1 MRSALIAIVLGVLV
15 LTALEAAFEA
25 ALEAAPTPRP
35 SPAPKSPAPR
45 PSDPRPSDPRPSDP
59 RPSDPRPSTPS
70 PTPSPAEPGPT
81 ESTPNELLQ
90 KEADRHFK
98 SGVALYREA
107 KYADALA
114 EFERAYE
121 IAPHP
126 LVLFNI
132 AECHRELLHYAEAVT
147 SYRQFLSD
155 GKTRVPAARLAT
167 AQAELD
173 ALLTLI
179 ARVTVTIT
187 PAGEG
192 AVLLLDGT
200 ELDRPVM
207 PLVLPPGEH
216 RLIARAAGRRDAAR
230 TLQLRA
236 GDSLAVQL
244 ELGELPRITL
254 ERVVTAPAPGPS
266 LALDAGFGMNLRR
279 LGKTGAPSLGLGAA
293 IGSRFGVGVDFVLV
307 AYAVV
312 PSVRVRVIGHALS
325 LHVVGAVPIALSS
338 DPMSG
343 SSVTMAGGLAVRYR
357 ATPRLA
363 FRLESYV
370 SFAGKDQDT
379 AVPTFLGGELWF

>member
-1 MRSALIAIVLGVLV
+1 MRTALIAVVVAVLAP
-15 LTALEAAFEA
+15 TAPS
-25 ALEAAPTPRP
+25 AAPTPRR
-35 SPAPKSPAPR
+35 SPAPKSPEPR
-45 PSDPRPSDPRPSDP
+45 PGEPRPPEPRPGE
-59 RPSDPRPSTPS
+59 
-70 PTPSPAEPGPT
+70 PSPAAPGPT

-155 GKTRVPAARLAT
+155 GKAKVPAARLAT

-179 ARVTVTIT
+179 ARVTVTIA
-187 PAGEG
+187 PAGED
-192 AVLLLDGT
+192 AVLILDGT

-207 PLVLPPGEH
+207 PLILPPGEH
-216 RLIARAAGRRDAAR
+216 RLIARAPGRRDAAR
-230 TLQLRA
+230 TLQLTA
-236 GDSLAVQL
+236 GDALAVKL

-254 ERVVTAPAPGPS
+254 EHGATAPAGPT

-279 LGKTGAPSLGLGAA
+279 LGKTGAPSVGLGAA

-312 PSVRVRVIGHALS
+312 PAVRLRVIGDRLS
-325 LHVVGAVPIALSS
+325 LHVVAAVPIALSS

-343 SSVTMAGGLAVRYR
+343 NFVTMAGGLAVRYR
-357 ATPRLA
+357 PTPRLA

>member
-1 MRSALIAIVLGVLV
+1 MRAALITVATGVAMRVATGVATGVAIGLATGVL
-15 LTALEAAFEA
+15 APA
-25 ALEAAPTPRP
+25 ALVAAPAPRRNPSPKPPESRP
-35 SPAPKSPAPR
+35 SEAGPAAPR
-45 PSDPRPSDPRPSDP
+45 PSE
-59 RPSDPRPSTPS
+59 
-70 PTPSPAEPGPT
+70 A
-81 ESTPNELLQ
+81 TPNELLQ

-107 KYADALA
+107 RYADALA
-114 EFERAYE
+114 EFERAYG

-147 SYRQFLSD
+147 AYRQFLAE
-155 GKTRVPAARLAT
+155 GNGRVPAARLAT

-173 ALLTLI
+173 ALLTLV
-179 ARVTVTIT
+179 ARVTVTIA
-187 PAGEG
+187 PANAE
-192 AVLLLDGT
+192 AVLTLDGK

-207 PLVLPPGEH
+207 PLILPPGDH
-216 RLIARAAGRRDAAR
+216 RLVARAAGRRDAAR
-230 TLQLRA
+230 DLQLTA
-236 GDSLAVQL
+236 GDSVDVALQL
-244 ELGELPRITL
+244 DELPRITV

-279 LGKTGAPSLGLGAA
+279 LGKTGAPSVGLGAA

-312 PSVRVRVIGHALS
+312 PAIRVRVIGDALS
-325 LHVVGAVPIALSS
+325 LHVIGAVPIALSS

-343 SSVTMAGGLAVRYR
+343 SFVTMAGGLGVRYR
-357 ATPRLA
+357 PAPRLA
-363 FRLESYV
+363 LRVESYV
-370 SFAGKDQDT
+370 SFAGKNRDT

>member
-1 MRSALIAIVLGVLV
+1 MRSALIAVAVAAAVAVALGLG
-15 LTALEAAFEA
+15 LGMLAPA
-25 ALEAAPTPRP
+25 ALEAGP
-35 SPAPKSPAPR
+35 
-45 PSDPRPSDPRPSDP
+45 
-59 RPSDPRPSTPS
+59 
-70 PTPSPAEPGPT
+70 EP
-81 ESTPNELLQ
+81 TPNELLQ

-98 SGVALYREA
+98 SGVALYRDA

-132 AECHRELLHYAEAVT
+132 AECHRELLHYADAVT
-147 SYRQFLSD
+147 SYRQFLLD
-155 GKTRVPAARLAT
+155 GKARVPAARLAT

-179 ARVTVTIT
+179 ARVTVTVT
-187 PAGEG
+187 PADQD

-200 ELDRPVM
+200 ELDRPAM
-207 PLVLPPGEH
+207 PLILPPGEH
-216 RLIARAAGRRDAAR
+216 RLIARAAGRRDATR

-236 GDSLAVQL
+236 GDSLAVRL
-244 ELGELPRITL
+244 ELGELPRIAV
-254 ERVVTAPAPGPS
+254 ERVVTAPAARA

-279 LGKTGAPSLGLGAA
+279 LGKTFAPSLGLGAA

-312 PSVRVRVIGHALS
+312 PSVRLRVLGDALS
-325 LHVVGAVPIALSS
+325 LHLVAAVPIAFSS

-343 SSVTMAGGLAVRYR
+343 SFVTLAGGLAVRYR

>member
-1 MRSALIAIVLGVLV
+1 MRTALITVVIGVAIGVAVGVL
-15 LTALEAAFEA
+15 APA
-25 ALEAAPTPRP
+25 ALVAAPAARPPPSPRP
-35 SPAPKSPAPR
+35 PGPKPG
-45 PSDPRPSDPRPSDP
+45 
-59 RPSDPRPSTPS
+59 
-70 PTPSPAEPGPT
+70 EPGPAVPRPNDG
-81 ESTPNELLQ
+81 TPNELLQ

-107 KYADALA
+107 KYGDALA

-147 SYRQFLSD
+147 AYRQFLAD
-155 GKTRVPAARLAT
+155 GKGRAPAARLAT

-179 ARVTVTIT
+179 ARVTVTIA
-187 PAGEG
+187 PANAE
-192 AVLLLDGT
+192 AVLILDGK

-207 PLVLPPGEH
+207 PLILPPGEH
-216 RLIARAAGRRDAAR
+216 RVLARAAGLRDAAR
-230 TLQLRA
+230 DLQLRA
-236 GDSLAVQL
+236 GDSAEVALQL
-244 ELGELPRITL
+244 DELPRITV
-254 ERVVTAPAPGPS
+254 ERVVTAPAPGPA

-312 PSVRVRVIGHALS
+312 PAIRVRVIGDALS
-325 LHVVGAVPIALSS
+325 LHVLGAVPIALSG

-343 SSVTMAGGLAVRYR
+343 SFVTVAGGLAVRYR
-357 ATPRLA
+357 PAPRLA
-363 FRLESYV
+363 VRVESYV
-370 SFAGKDQDT
+370 SFAGKNRDT

>member
-1 MRSALIAIVLGVLV
+1 MRASLIAVAIGVLAPASLV
-15 LTALEAAFEA
+15 
-25 ALEAAPTPRP
+25 AAPPPRQSPPSKPREPRSSEPRP
-35 SPAPKSPAPR
+35 NGPAPAAAAP
-45 PSDPRPSDPRPSDP
+45 S
-59 RPSDPRPSTPS
+59 
-70 PTPSPAEPGPT
+70 
-81 ESTPNELLQ
+81 ESTPHELLQ

-107 KYADALA
+107 KYSEALD

-132 AECHRELLHYAEAVT
+132 AECHRELLHYAEAVA
-147 SYRQFLSD
+147 SYRQFLID
-155 GKTRVPAARLAT
+155 GNARVPAARVAT
-167 AQAELD
+167 AQTELD
-173 ALLTLI
+173 ALLALI
-179 ARVTVTIT
+179 ARVTVTIA
-187 PAGEG
+187 PANEE
-192 AVLLLDGT
+192 AVLILDGR

-230 TLQLRA
+230 SLTLSA
-236 GDSLAVQL
+236 GDAIAVRL
-244 ELGELPRITL
+244 ELGELPRIAVQ
-254 ERVVTAPAPGPS
+254 RVVTAPAPGPS

-279 LGKTGAPSLGLGAA
+279 LGKTGAPLVGLGAA

-312 PSVRVRVIGHALS
+312 PSIRVRVIGDALS
-325 LHVVGAVPIALSS
+325 LHVIAAVPVALSS
-338 DPMSG
+338 DSSGDAMSG
-343 SSVTMAGGLAVRYR
+343 SFVTLAGGLAVRYR

-363 FRLESYV
+363 VRLESYV
-370 SFAGKDQDT
+370 SLAGADRDT